1 MEKFW
6 SPWRSQYIDSF
17 KDEKENNSCIFCK
30 AAVNQN
36 SDTKNLIVYRGEK
49 CFVIMNLFPYNS
61 GHLLIVPYRHLSNF
75 NDLTTEEMSEMMKVV
90 QCSIK
95 ALNLVMKPHGFNF
108 GANLGKA
115 AGAGIDD
122 HLHFHL
128 VPRWSGDT
136 NFMPVLGDVKV
147 ISQDLLIT
155 RQNLENAFHE
165 VLGEN
170 N

>member
-75 NDLTTEEMSEMMKVV
+75 IDLTTEEMSEMMKVV